1 MAEQHVQLLTNL
13 GIPKEQIDTLESLTP
28 EQLKEWKPDDLV
40 TAVQTNMKNTLSND
54 ATFLSTIPEDKI
66 NKDILKKIESG
77 QYARFQNE
85 LVEVATKKLG
95 LDDKEVLTAE
105 DRKSIKAMTEKIAH
119 AYATKT
125 GNVEGLKKMQTELAE
140 ARQGLEALK
149 EEHTNNL
156 KTELEKLNGV
166 NSAKLI
172 KTLAKVELQGL
183 TDVELSVD
191 AKFISEPVLSAL
203 SSKYNVV
210 LDANDNLDIKQK
222 DNVALDV
229 LDKVGKKVSFSQAI
243 KEIVLDN
250 KLGTLVKEGEPGGAG
265 HKKKIIVGGG
275 AGGGSDETIVLPDY
289 IQEKIKANS
298 VEVK

>member
-1 MAEQHVQLLTNL
+1 MPEQHIQLLTSL
-13 GIPKEQIDTLESLTP
+13 GIPKEQIDTLEALTP
-28 EQLKEWKPDDLV
+28 EQVKEWKPDEMV
-40 TAVQTNMKNTLSND
+40 TVVQTNMKNTLSND
-54 ATFLSTIPEDKI
+54 PTFLSTIPEDKI
-66 NKDILKKIESG
+66 NKEILKKYESG

-85 LVEVATKKLG
+85 LIEVATKKLG
-95 LDDKEVLTAE
+95 LDDKEVLTLE
-105 DRKSIKAMTEKIAH
+105 DRKSIKTMTEKIAH

-156 KTELEKLNGV
+156 KTELEKVNGA

-183 TDVELSVD
+183 TDIELSVD
-191 AKFISEPVLSAL
+191 AKFISDPVLSAL

-210 LDANDNLDIKQK
+210 LDGNDNLDIKQK

-229 LDKVGKKVSFSQAI
+229 IDKGGKKITFSQAI

-250 KLGTLVKEGEPGGAG
+250 KLGTLVKEGDPGPGG
-265 HKKKIIVGGG
+265 KKKIIVGSG
-275 AGGGSDETIVLPDY
+275 GGGSDEPIVLPDY
-289 IQEKIKANS
+289 IMQKIKENS
-298 VEVK
+298 VETK